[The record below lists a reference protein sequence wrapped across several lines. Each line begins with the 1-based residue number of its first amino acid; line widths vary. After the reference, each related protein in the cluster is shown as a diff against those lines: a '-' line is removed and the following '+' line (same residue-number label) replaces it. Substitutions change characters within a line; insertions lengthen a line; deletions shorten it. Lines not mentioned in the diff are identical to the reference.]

1 MEPDYWEDQA
11 PTVGLLGGP
20 VAPSAPP
27 PSSYS
32 TELCTKCDSYMMV
45 CFVLVVHTFGS

>member
-1 MEPDYWEDQA
+1 MEPDYWEGQA

-27 PSSYS
+27 VPTPLS
-32 TELCTKCDSYMMV
+32 
-45 CFVLVVHTFGS
+45 FVLSVIAT